1 MLLSHAQTNSR
12 RAWSLPRVRL
22 RCVKCAANCA
32 VWRVSG
38 CHWSIGSE
46 WLRGH
51 ANLSMILKSR
61 FAAHFSTSGYAGPA
75 PTPASGRS
83 VLSTLSVISVV
94 DDDASVRAATNKFLR
109 SHGYTVQAYSSA
121 EYFLQSGR
129 LNDTSCVIADLQ
141 MPGMSGLELLTMM
154 RAQGYGVPFIF
165 ITAFPDETT
174 RARALQA
181 GAICFLSKPFAGPTL
196 INCLGAAL
204 EGHRRE
210 EDT

>member
-1 MLLSHAQTNSR
+1 MSTV
-12 RAWSLPRVRL
+12 SL
-22 RCVKCAANCA
+22 
-32 VWRVSG
+32 
-38 CHWSIGSE
+38 
-46 WLRGH
+46 
-51 ANLSMILKSR
+51 
-61 FAAHFSTSGYAGPA
+61 
-75 PTPASGRS
+75 
-83 VLSTLSVISVV
+83 ISVV
-94 DDDASVRAATNKFLR
+94 DDDASVRAATSKFLR

-121 EYFLQSGR
+121 EHFLQSGGG

-196 INCLGAAL
+196 INCLGVAL
-204 EGHRRE
+204 EGGRRE
-210 EDT
+210 EDTS